1 MLHSSKHIDNR
12 SLTNEQLAGGFMYDG
27 WCNQVEQPRYFI
39 TTTNGP
45 DGEGIKYKY
54 VITA

>member
-39 TTTNGP
+39 TTTNRP